1 MTATVSP
8 SAFAPP
14 PSAFPVPLT
23 VVRRVEFCAGHRL
36 LGHEGKCASLHGHNY
51 AAEFHV
57 SAETLDDIG
66 RVVDFAAIKD
76 RLKGWIDREWD
87 HGFLLWDR
95 DETALTAVRSVEPAK
110 VFALPNN
117 PTAEVLADYLLRTVC
132 PRELAG
138 LGVRCVR
145 VELWETPNCRAV
157 ASL

>member
-1 MTATVSP
+1 M
-8 SAFAPP
+8 
-14 PSAFPVPLT
+14 PLT

-36 LGHEGKCASLHGHNY
+36 LNHEGKCASLHGHNY

-57 SAETLDDIG
+57 TADGDAVDALDPVG
-66 RVVDFAAIKD
+66 RVVDFGEIKT

-87 HGFLLWDR
+87 HGFVLWDR
-95 DETALTAVRSVEPAK
+95 DGAALAAVRSVQPAK
-110 VFALPNN
+110 VFPLPAN

-157 ASL
+157 ATVA